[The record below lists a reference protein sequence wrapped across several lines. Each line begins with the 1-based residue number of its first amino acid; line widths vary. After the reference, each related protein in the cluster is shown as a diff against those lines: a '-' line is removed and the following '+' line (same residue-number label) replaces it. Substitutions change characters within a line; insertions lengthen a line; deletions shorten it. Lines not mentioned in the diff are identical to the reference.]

1 MTTTRRHRSQP
12 DSTPASVRPQAE
24 AARAASRLLAFAPS
38 AAKNDALANVA
49 ERLAA
54 RSDEILTAN
63 AEDMREAEAAGT
75 DSSALDRIRLTPE
88 RITGLREAL
97 SAVGELPDPVGEVIE
112 ARHLASGLESS
123 RVRVPLGVIACIYEN
138 RPNVTIDIAAL
149 CLKSGNACVLRGGKE
164 AIRSNIVLAEILR
177 DGITA
182 AGLPGDAVQLI
193 SNTDRALVGELLA
206 MNDLI
211 DLMIPRGGKGLVERV
226 RDEARMSVVAGGIG
240 ICHTY
245 VDREADLAMAVN
257 IVDNAKTRRVS
268 ICNALDVII
277 VHEDVA
283 RPFLRAIAERWQTS
297 EVQMRADPQSLSIL
311 LEDQGIQP
319 GGGVVAA
326 GPDDFDTEF
335 LAHVAAARTVA
346 SADEAM
352 AHIAAH
358 GSGHSEAIVTSNT
371 DLADRFLRE
380 VDAAVVYV
388 NASTQFTDGGE
399 FGLGA
404 EVGIS
409 TGKLHARGP
418 MGLRE
423 LTTYKWVIRGQG
435 QTRPR

>member
-1 MTTTRRHRSQP
+1 
-12 DSTPASVRPQAE
+12 
-24 AARAASRLLAFAPS
+24 
-38 AAKNDALANVA
+38 
-49 ERLAA
+49 
-54 RSDEILTAN
+54 
-63 AEDMREAEAAGT
+63 
-75 DSSALDRIRLTPE
+75 
-88 RITGLREAL
+88 
-97 SAVGELPDPVGEVIE
+97 
-112 ARHLASGLESS
+112 
-123 RVRVPLGVIACIYEN
+123 VIACIYEN

-164 AIRSNIVLAEILR
+164 AIRSNIVLADILH
-177 DGITA
+177 DGIEA
-182 AGLPGDAVQLI
+182 AGLPGDVVQLI
-193 SNTDRALVGELLA
+193 TNTDRALVGELLA
-206 MNDLI
+206 MNDVI

-245 VDREADLAMAVN
+245 VDREADLAMAVD

-277 VHEDVA
+277 VHEDIA
-283 RPFLRAIAERWQTS
+283 QPFLQAIAERWQTS
-297 EVQMRADPQSLSIL
+297 EVEMRADPQALPL
-311 LEDQGIQP
+311 LNAPDAVQP

-335 LAHVAAARTVA
+335 LAHVAAVRTVGH
-346 SADEAM
+346 ADDAI

-358 GSGHSEAIVTSNT
+358 GSGHSEAIVTG
-371 DLADRFLRE
+371 DQALADRFLRE

-435 QTRPR
+435 QTRPH